1 MSALNFCGL
10 FFNRSSPEI
19 AGRSGRDIML
29 GYLHSEHNIS
39 VIKYYLSLYT
49 EDMCCKIKNGEDE
62 DPLCGSEKGE
72 KL

>member
-1 MSALNFCGL
+1 
-10 FFNRSSPEI
+10 
-19 AGRSGRDIML
+19 ML

-39 VIKYYLSLYT
+39 VIEYYLSLYT

-62 DPLCGSEKGE
+62 DPLCGSDKGE